1 MIKKPGNLLDAYLTA
16 NGVFEAVLLAEI
28 CSPQGFP

>member
-1 MIKKPGNLLDAYLTA
+1 MIKKPGSLLDAHLTA
-16 NGVFEAVLLAEI
+16 NGVFEAVLLAEN